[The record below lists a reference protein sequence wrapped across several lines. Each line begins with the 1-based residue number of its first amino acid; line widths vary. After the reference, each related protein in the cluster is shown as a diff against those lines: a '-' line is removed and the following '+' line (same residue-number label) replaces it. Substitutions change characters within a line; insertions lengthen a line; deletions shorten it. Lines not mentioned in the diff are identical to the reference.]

1 VKPRGVLASVALS
14 TLLVSAGACF
24 ATIDDSKIGSN
35 VDHEDASSDADFADA
50 NAFSDATAD
59 SGCIPIDAL
68 ESVTFHGAAASRT
81 EIDLTFT
88 NGPSYKLTRANTGLD
103 GAVAA
108 DILGVL
114 PACTSSYVD
123 VGQTGGVGA
132 QPDGGLTPNFRYTYT
147 LIVLFDDGG
156 VNPHFDAGKGMDV
169 QTWGRDGAP
178 SSASDAGQIE
188 VYQ

>member
-1 VKPRGVLASVALS
+1 MKPRRLLASAVLT
-14 TLLVSAGACF
+14 TLLVSIGACF

-35 VDHEDASSDADFADA
+35 VDHEDANFDAPLFDDAPSDAGIV
-50 NAFSDATAD
+50 D
-59 SGCIPIDAL
+59 SGCIPVDEL
-68 ESVTFHGAAASRT
+68 ESVTFHGAAASET

-88 NGPSYKLTRANTGLD
+88 SGPSYKLTRANTGLD

-114 PACTSSYVD
+114 PVCTSSYRD

-156 VNPHFDAGKGMDV
+156 VDPHFDAGKGMDV

-178 SSASDAGQIE
+178 SDHSDAGQIE
-188 VYQ
+188 LYQ